1 MVDHEEQLRQ
11 LIEKE
16 KWKLFRGDYNASD
29 AEVLGILISRY
40 FEFDGERIFQ
50 TMYSAMEDANFHT
63 FNEQLK
69 VLWEKHT
76 TPGKEEILALR
87 QQLKDQSER
96 IAALEKK
103 QKN

>member
-1 MVDHEEQLRQ
+1 MVDHKEKLRQ

-16 KWKLFRGDYNASD
+16 KWKLFRGDYEASD
-29 AEVLGILISRY
+29 AEVLGILISKY
-40 FEFDGERIFQ
+40 FEYDGELVFQ

-87 QQLKDQSER
+87 QQVKELSER
-96 IAALEKK
+96 TAALEEK
-103 QKN
+103 QEN